1 MRTYLY
7 IFLLWVAVLSTAAQ
21 NVNDLQLQQQQI
33 EAELK
38 QTQKML
44 KETKQNEKA
53 TENKLGLINQDIR
66 NRKRL
71 INSINNEITALDR
84 DIVQLGE
91 RRGQLQTELERLK
104 ADYARL
110 IRESHYAD
118 IKQTPLM
125 FLLSSSN
132 FRQLTRRIR
141 YMYEFQQYRK
151 QQVAQIERKQADID
165 TNTQQLNARR
175 QDRNKALKT
184 QEREKEN
191 LARTERKQQKML
203 QDLKAKEKNLAAK
216 QKKQQKKMDE
226 LNRKIEEAIKKQA
239 KTKTSL
245 TKEQKLVAGGFEA
258 NKGKLP
264 WPVEKGFISGHFGKH
279 QHEVHEHVT
288 INNKGIFLQTTAG
301 SDARS
306 VYEGEVSA
314 CMVRGTTYAVIIMH
328 GNYRSVYCNLSK
340 LYVKEGDKVKTKQ
353 AIGRIYTDGDNDNK
367 TELYFQI
374 YKDLTL
380 LNPSLWLAQ

>member
-1 MRTYLY
+1 MKKYLS
-7 IFLLWVAVLSTAAQ
+7 ILLLWVAVLSIAAQ
-21 NVNDLQLQQQQI
+21 NVNDLQRQQQQI

-44 KETKQNEKA
+44 KQTKQNEKA
-53 TENKLGLINQDIR
+53 TENKLGLINKDIR
-66 NRKRL
+66 DRKRL
-71 INSINNEITALDR
+71 IKSINNEIDAINK
-84 DIVQLGE
+84 DITQLGE
-91 RRGQLQTELERLK
+91 RRTQLQKEMDKLK

-110 IRESHYAD
+110 VRESHYAD
-118 IKQTPLM
+118 IKQTPLL
-125 FLLSSSN
+125 FLLSSAN

-151 QQVAQIERKQADID
+151 QQVAEIEHKQADID
-165 TNTQQLNARR
+165 ANTQQLSDRR
-175 QDRNKALKT
+175 QDRNRALKT

-191 LARTERKQQKML
+191 LARSERKQQKML
-203 QDLKAKEKNLAAK
+203 QDLKAQEKSLAAK

-226 LNRKIEEAIKKQA
+226 LNRKIEDAIKKQA

-264 WPVEKGFISGHFGKH
+264 WPVEKGFISGYFGKH

-314 CMVRGTTYAVIIMH
+314 CMVRGNTYAVIVMH
-328 GNYRSVYCNLSK
+328 GNYRTVYCNLSK

-353 AIGRIYTDGDNDNK
+353 AIGRIYTDSDNDNK

>member
-71 INSINNEITALDR
+71 INSINNEISALDR

-91 RRGQLQTELERLK
+91 RRGQLQSELERLK

-258 NKGKLP
+258 NKGTLP

-328 GNYRSVYCNLSK
+328 GN
-340 LYVKEGDKVKTKQ
+340 
-353 AIGRIYTDGDNDNK
+353 
-367 TELYFQI
+367 
-374 YKDLTL
+374 
-380 LNPSLWLAQ
+380 